1 MAIFSENPPN
11 SEKLMK
17 KLLKKLKNKGE
28 KPSDSSEK
36 DYKLTGFDTT
46 YEKHANLLQNLMKYI
61 CDSDEKSELF
71 SKILG
76 KRSNKP
82 HFDISNSLKYLDDSI
97 FSKRKKLKKIKGKK
111 ETEFFNEFGN
121 HPFYNSFL
129 NANPIKKD
137 EKIENNTNFNGFFP
151 NKMLTNFP
159 NNPQNLNFNG
169 QNQGFSPNFVQNT
182 NFANNSTANFSEI
195 YPFNNNGGFQK
206 VENPVNSS
214 NFLNSPF
221 IDNQSNLGLSRK
233 NSINC
238 GEMQEFQNFDN
249 NQYNFG
255 PILESPAINY
265 SFNNNNGFPFLN
277 PIRNNMKDE
286 VILFDFLI

>member
-1 MAIFSENPPN
+1 MAVFSENPPN

-17 KLLKKLKNKGE
+17 KLLKKLKDKGE

-36 DYKLTGFDTT
+36 DYKLAGFDNT
-46 YEKHANLLQNLMKYI
+46 YEKHANLLQNLMKYV
-61 CDSDEKSELF
+61 CDSDDKSELF

-76 KRSNKP
+76 KRSNKS

-97 FSKRKKLKKIKGKK
+97 FSKRKKMKKIKGKK
-111 ETEFFNEFGN
+111 ETEFFNEYGN
-121 HPFYNSFL
+121 HPFFNSLL
-129 NANPIKKD
+129 NANPVKKD
-137 EKIENNTNFNGFFP
+137 EKIENNPNFNTFFNGSQ

-169 QNQGFSPNFVQNT
+169 QNPGFPMNFPQNT
-182 NFANNSTANFSEI
+182 NFPNNSTGNYNEN
-195 YPFNNNGGFQK
+195 YPFNNGGFQK
-206 VENPVNSS
+206 VENPVNSQ

-238 GEMQEFQNFDN
+238 GEMQDFQNFDN

-255 PILESPAINY
+255 QNLESPARNY
-265 SFNNNNGFPFLN
+265 SFNNSGFPFQN
-277 PIRNNMKDE
+277 PIRNSMKDE
-286 VILFDFLI
+286 VFLSMI